1 MSNIKGI
8 TIEEIKYIAH
18 ELAIKTMNW
27 DEPIPEFET
36 RYPNALES
44 CIAVPFMKFDKKFLY
59 KGLVGKAA
67 ILFYL
72 LIKNHPFQ
80 NGNKRMAV
88 TSLFVFLYIKNNKW
102 LEVDTKV
109 LYRTAVWVAESP
121 AEAKDEVVEYLIK
134 FINKFLVDGLLLK

>member
-1 MSNIKGI
+1 MSKINEINID
-8 TIEEIKYIAH
+8 EIKHIAH

-36 RYPNALES
+36 RFPNALES
-44 CIAVPFMKFDKKFLY
+44 CITTPFMKFNKKYLY
-59 KGLVGKAA
+59 KGLAGKAA

-88 TSLFVFLYIKNNKW
+88 TSLFVFLSLKNDKW
-102 LEVDTKV
+102 LKIDTSV

-121 AEAKDEVVEYLIK
+121 AEAKDEIIEYLIK
-134 FINKFLVDGLLLK
+134 FIKKYLINASD

>member
-1 MSNIKGI
+1 MSKINEI
-8 TIEEIKYIAH
+8 TIDEIRYIAH
-18 ELAIKTMNW
+18 ELARKTMDW

-36 RYPNALES
+36 RFPNALES
-44 CIAVPFMKFDKKFLY
+44 CIAAPFMKFDKKFLY
-59 KGLVGKAA
+59 KGLVDKAA

-88 TSLFVFLYIKNNKW
+88 TSLFVFLFIKNKKW
-102 LEVDTKV
+102 LKMDTST

-121 AEAKDEVVEYLIK
+121 TEAKDEVVEYLIK
-134 FINKFLVDGLLLK
+134 FIKKYLVNAFD

>member
-1 MSNIKGI
+1 MSKINEI
-8 TIEEIKYIAH
+8 TIDEIKYIAH
-18 ELAIKTMNW
+18 ELAVKTMNW
-27 DEPIPEFET
+27 DEPIPAFET
-36 RYPNALES
+36 RFPNALES
-44 CIAVPFMKFDKKFLY
+44 CVAAPFMKFDKKYLY

-102 LEVDTKV
+102 LKVDTNV

-121 AEAKDEVVEYLIK
+121 AEAKDEVIEYLIK
-134 FINKFLVDGLLLK
+134 FIKKYLINASDKS